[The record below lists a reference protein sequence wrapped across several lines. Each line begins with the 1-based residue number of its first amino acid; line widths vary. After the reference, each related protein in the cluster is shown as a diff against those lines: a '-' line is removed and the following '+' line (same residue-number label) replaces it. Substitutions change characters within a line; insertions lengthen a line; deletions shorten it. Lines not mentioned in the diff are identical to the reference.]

1 MMDMCAQREGFR
13 QAPSATLG
21 HSMLL
26 LPFRQRIQSPNRRS
40 RVALPV
46 CQAQA
51 SGSENALPLFHFRT
65 ETPLIRR

>member
-1 MMDMCAQREGFR
+1 MMDMRAQREGFR

-21 HSMLL
+21 HSMLEWL

-46 CQAQA
+46 CQARA
-51 SGSENALPLFHFRT
+51 SGSENALPFFIPEQKLR
-65 ETPLIRR
+65 